1 MPDNNPRPFPDDL
14 PLCSEMRFYIDHAL
28 TPALRLDLFQ
38 EPDTGTRYSVSP
50 ALASPDRALHRD

>member
-1 MPDNNPRPFPDDL
+1 
-14 PLCSEMRFYIDHAL
+14 MRFYIDHAL